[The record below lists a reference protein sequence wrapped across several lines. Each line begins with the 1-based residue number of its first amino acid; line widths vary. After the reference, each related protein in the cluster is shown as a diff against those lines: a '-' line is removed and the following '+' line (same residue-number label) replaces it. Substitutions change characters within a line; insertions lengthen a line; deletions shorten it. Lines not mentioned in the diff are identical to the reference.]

1 MLVELVYLNLFRV
14 NSLLWLWISAGN
26 LGSLT
31 LQVCSD
37 VTSPHTHMS
46 LLFSNFILQ
55 HSGQFLCVFR
65 VSLNMTLI
73 KVSICD
79 CSFNAIFHIHL
90 GKKSY
95 KADFGLLFCSLVQ
108 IVLISLMEWTLKC
121 F

>member
-14 NSLLWLWISAGN
+14 NSLLWLWISAGS
-26 LGSLT
+26 LGSMT

-46 LLFSNFILQ
+46 LFFSNFILQ
-55 HSGQFLCVFR
+55 HSGQFLCFFR

-79 CSFNAIFHIHL
+79 CSFNTIFCINL
-90 GKKSY
+90 GKKV
-95 KADFGLLFCSLVQ
+95 KANFGLLFCSLVQ
-108 IVLISLMEWTLKC
+108 IVLISLMELMLKC